1 MNRSPIL
8 RRRRVRAASF
18 LLGAVALA
26 AGAPARAQRASENA
40 LRAADDAFGT
50 TIGRETIG
58 LYGPSDVRGF
68 SAVDAGNARLEELY
82 FDPVTL
88 PSSLLRATTTIRV
101 GIAAQ
106 GFAFPAPT
114 GVVDIR
120 LRRPGERD
128 RLSLF
133 ASGDS
138 YGFLVGEATADLRL
152 GERLGAAIGVG
163 GYRESYVNGTTD
175 QIAAGSA
182 TLDWRPSPRLSIT
195 PFFSYAAVRASIAP
209 PVYVT
214 AGDFL
219 PPPIPRRRFAGPAWA
234 ANARDR
240 YNFGVVAAWNSG
252 PWQLRLGVFR
262 SISNAPATFANLYLD
277 VRPDGT
283 ARQLIVAD
291 PPARSGSTSGELR
304 LDRRFT
310 DGPRTHLLTLTLRG
324 RDRVRRFAGSDVIDL
339 GPIAIGAPQP
349 APAPAFAFGAT
360 DLDTIRQGT
369 IGIAYDLRWRG
380 VGELSVSAQQ
390 TSYTKRTVPGAGA
403 PQTEQ
408 ARPLLL
414 SAAGSLR
421 LTDRLS
427 LFGSYAEGLEDSG
440 AAPGSATNRN
450 APLPASDTRQ
460 YDLGLRWRLGADL
473 RLVIGAYQLRR
484 PYFQFDAD
492 GLYARLGDTLTRG
505 IEASLSGA
513 VTPRLN
519 LLAGALIGESRVEGA
534 AVRAGLVGPRTVGR
548 PDGRANLA
556 LDWRLPRLPGVT
568 LNGAVNYM
576 SSVVATNSNAV
587 RAGARTTIDLG
598 ARYAFKLGAAPAQ
611 LRLSVTNLT
620 DVAGFDVYG
629 SGVYDIIPGRVAQL
643 SLGVDL

>member
-1 MNRSPIL
+1 MPYRLQLPLWRNAIATAML
-8 RRRRVRAASF
+8 ATTA
-18 LLGAVALA
+18 LGT
-26 AGAPARAQRASENA
+26 APAYAQRASENA
-40 LRAADDAFGT
+40 IRAADDAFGT

-58 LYGPSDVRGF
+58 LYSPEDVRGF
-68 SAVDAGNARLEELY
+68 SAVDAGNARLENLY

-120 LRRPGERD
+120 LRRPGDRD

-138 YGFLVGEATADLRL
+138 YGFLVGEATADLRFSD
-152 GERLGAAIGVG
+152 RLGAAIGVG
-163 GYRESYVNGTTD
+163 GYRESYVNDTSD
-175 QIAAGSA
+175 RIALGSV
-182 TLDWRPSPRLSIT
+182 TLDWRPSTNISVT
-195 PFFSYAAVRASIAP
+195 PFFSYAAIRDSIAP
-209 PVYVT
+209 PVYLT

-219 PPPIPRRRFAGPAWA
+219 PPAIARRRFAGPAWA

-240 YNFGVVAAWNSG
+240 YNFGIVAAWSSG

-262 SISNAPATFANLYLD
+262 SISNAPATFANLYVD
-277 VRPDGT
+277 VQRSGA

-291 PPARSGSTSGELR
+291 PPARNGSTSGELR

-339 GPIAIGAPQP
+339 GPTVIGQPQP
-349 APAPAFAFGAT
+349 ARLPGFVFGDT
-360 DLDTIRQGT
+360 DLDMIRQGT

-380 VGELSVSAQQ
+380 LGELSVSAQQ
-390 TSYTKRTVPGAGA
+390 TSYTKRTSPAIGQ
-403 PQTEQ
+403 PQSQ
-408 ARPLLL
+408 SARPLLL

-460 YDLGLRWRLGADL
+460 IDAGLRWRLGAEL
-473 RLVIGAYQLRR
+473 RLVVGAYQLQR
-484 PYFQFDAD
+484 PYFQYDGT
-492 GLYARLGDTLTRG
+492 GLYTRLGDTRTRG
-505 IEASLSGA
+505 FEASLSGA
-513 VTPRLN
+513 VTARLD
-519 LLAGALIGESRVEGA
+519 LLAGVLIGASRVVGA
-534 AVRAGLVGPRTVGR
+534 AVDAGLVGGRTVGR

-556 LDWRLPRLPGVT
+556 LDWRLPAIRGVT
-568 LNGAVNYM
+568 LNGALNYM
-576 SSVVATNSNAV
+576 TSVVAANSNTV
-587 RAGARTTIDLG
+587 RSGARTTLDLG
-598 ARYAFKLGAAPAQ
+598 ARYAFKLGPAPAQ
-611 LRLSVTNLT
+611 LRLSVTNVT
-620 DVAGFDVYG
+620 DVDGFDVYG
-629 SGVYDIIPGRVAQL
+629 SGVYDIIAGRVAQL